1 MDNTS
6 PPSAPFDG
14 APGSGAPDSV
24 KAMVSGG
31 GQAQPPSS
39 APAAEYGSRLP
50 QMVDREGSYKLHGEI
65 MLLLFVAV
73 FAFLFTCVF
82 FFLWLRRR
90 DRRR

>member
-1 MDNTS
+1 
-6 PPSAPFDG
+6 
-14 APGSGAPDSV
+14 
-24 KAMVSGG
+24 MVSGG

-50 QMVDREGSYKLHGEI
+50 QMVDREGAKLHGEI
-65 MLLLFVAV
+65 MLLFVAV

-90 DRRR
+90 TAGADRKMVQDFRSKRPISSAG

>member
-1 MDNTS
+1 
-6 PPSAPFDG
+6 
-14 APGSGAPDSV
+14 
-24 KAMVSGG
+24 MVSGG

-50 QMVDREGSYKLHGEI
+50 QMVDSEGSYKLHGEI